1 MDTELRKRLT
11 EYYDKIINN
20 KSLIIFTINFSLNY
34 LMILKMQRYQ
44 LTQKQ
49 LEGLEVPIMDF
60 ENKIVK
66 FRNINKNESK

>member
-34 LMILKMQRYQ
+34 LMILKMQRHQ
-44 LTQKQ
+44 LTHKQ

>member
-34 LMILKMQRYQ
+34 LMILKMQRHSFVNTETVGRFRGTDCG
-44 LTQKQ
+44 LRKQ
-49 LEGLEVPIMDF
+49 NSEIQEY
-60 ENKIVK
+60 
-66 FRNINKNESK
+66 